1 MHRAPTLDQRPHLF
15 VANPLNNVPR
25 LIEHLDFRAPIVR
38 HFTLSFTMVFI
49 DKVAADVG
57 TLRMTFSR
65 RVTVVTTNK

>member
-1 MHRAPTLDQRPHLF
+1 
-15 VANPLNNVPR
+15 VPGKC
-25 LIEHLDFRAPIVR
+25 HCTFRIYYG
-38 HFTLSFTMVFI
+38 FI